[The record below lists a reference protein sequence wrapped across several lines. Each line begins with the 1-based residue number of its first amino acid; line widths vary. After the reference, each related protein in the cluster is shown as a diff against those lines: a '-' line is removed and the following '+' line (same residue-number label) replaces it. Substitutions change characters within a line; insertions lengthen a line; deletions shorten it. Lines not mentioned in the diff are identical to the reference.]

1 MFDTIREACK
11 WEVPITE
18 IEKYWSE
25 IPFTDRDSYFE
36 WVRQWKV
43 TYKSLSQEIREL
55 KAIIREQQRA
65 IREEQS
71 DVPVWRLQEK
81 RSRLRWY
88 ATALLILRREGK
100 VRSWKMKQ
108 ERLEKV
114 S

>member
-11 WEVPITE
+11 WEVPFGE
-18 IEKYWSE
+18 LEKYWSGS
-25 IPFTDRDSYFE
+25 PFTDRDSYFE
-36 WVRQWKV
+36 WVRQWKA

-55 KAIIREQQRA
+55 KATIREKQREA
-65 IREEQS
+65 QE
-71 DVPVWRLQEK
+71 PVWRLQEQ
-81 RSRLRWY
+81 RYRLRWY
-88 ATALLILRREGK
+88 ATALLILRHEGK

>member
-11 WEVPITE
+11 WEVPVRE
-18 IEKYWSE
+18 LEQYWLG
-25 IPFTDRDSYFE
+25 IPFTNRDSYFE

-55 KAIIREQQRA
+55 KATIREKQAQ
-65 IREEQS
+65 EEC
-71 DVPVWRLQEK
+71 VWRLQEQ
-81 RSRLRWY
+81 RWRLRWY

>member
-11 WEVPITE
+11 WEVPFGE
-18 IEKYWSE
+18 LLYYWSE
-25 IPFTDRDSYFE
+25 VPFTDRDSYFE
-36 WVRQWKV
+36 WVRQWKA

-55 KAIIREQQRA
+55 KATIREKQAQG
-65 IREEQS
+65 EY
-71 DVPVWRLQEK
+71 VWRLQEQ
-81 RSRLRWY
+81 RWRLRWY